1 MRRCVVEDD
10 AAVRGNDRV
19 GQERHRSV
27 ISGDDAVAWNVV
39 TALSNPLGHAGDV
52 DRGLLDADEEQC
64 DVESQGS
71 GSAHHVHLAGMRHH
85 RFEAEAGEGD
95 ETDLPLLV
103 GLRLRPMRALFRRTF
118 EGSREVVPD

>member
-52 DRGLLDADEEQC
+52 DRGLL
-64 DVESQGS
+64 
-71 GSAHHVHLAGMRHH
+71 
-85 RFEAEAGEGD
+85 
-95 ETDLPLLV
+95 ETDLV
-103 GLRLRPMRALFRRTF
+103 GRT
-118 EGSREVVPD
+118 

>member
-52 DRGLLDADEEQC
+52 DRGLL
-64 DVESQGS
+64 
-71 GSAHHVHLAGMRHH
+71 
-85 RFEAEAGEGD
+85 
-95 ETDLPLLV
+95 ETDLV
-103 GLRLRPMRALFRRTF
+103 GRTQNVVAIIAALHLGRLAGSPDRKSRRT
-118 EGSREVVPD
+118 P